1 MDKVLMWTYYVD
13 KVKAITQLQ
22 WKSVACGQ
30 WSSVLTQT
38 LVVFEHVIPCII
50 NMDIISSTV
59 DKVLM

>member
-1 MDKVLMWTYYVD
+1 MDIICRQGKGDYP
-13 KVKAITQLQ
+13 IT
-22 WKSVACGQ
+22 VEVCGQ
-30 WSSVLTQT
+30 VVKCINTM